1 MSANT
6 SGSSLPSRIASLVHA
21 HFDALP
27 TRSKPTISPDG
38 SREWIPMT
46 GIVAVKGEN
55 TPSEILTCISVTTG
69 AKCLSASHIPRCRG
83 LVLHDCHA
91 EILAIRAFNYWLLT
105 ECNSVLS
112 REKQVPNDH
121 DTSTKVSVSPFIQ
134 RRRIE
139 DDADSICKSPT
150 EWPPF
155 ELQPDI
161 NLYMYCTCAPCGDA
175 SMELCMAAQ
184 EDATPW
190 EVLQQEGP
198 LPKSQDAEVSGTET
212 LLDGRA
218 HFSLL
223 GVVRRKPA
231 RMDAE
236 STRSKSC
243 SDKLALR
250 QVSSLLSCET
260 SHLVTPTKNA
270 YLTGLILPEDEI
282 SQVGCDR
289 SFGENGRMQ
298 ALSGRYWPNETN
310 FKEITPGYRFRPFQ
324 VLSVPSDEVAMLWP
338 FAKPKSVPC
347 PAISLEQEGDPST
360 SGAKSKKSRPG
371 NVSAV
376 WILAPSYHH
385 PSAMTMDTGS
395 KSVPTLCR
403 SKTGLYETIINGVK
417 QGNRASSPGARG
429 ASSLS
434 RAKLWALF
442 REIAPTS
449 VSRIYQTDVS
459 PAKSPAD
466 APEIKDPHVNTVQ
479 HYMPDISTY
488 QDFKNPSSLE
498 DPLQIR
504 MQAIGDAKLVLK
516 GWMPNSGDESWGL
529 DVLVDPKKRKR

>member
-1 MSANT
+1 
-6 SGSSLPSRIASLVHA
+6 
-21 HFDALP
+21 
-27 TRSKPTISPDG
+27 
-38 SREWIPMT
+38 
-46 GIVAVKGEN
+46 
-55 TPSEILTCISVTTG
+55 
-69 AKCLSASHIPRCRG
+69 
-83 LVLHDCHA
+83 
-91 EILAIRAFNYWLLT
+91 
-105 ECNSVLS
+105 
-112 REKQVPNDH
+112 
-121 DTSTKVSVSPFIQ
+121 
-134 RRRIE
+134 
-139 DDADSICKSPT
+139 
-150 EWPPF
+150 
-155 ELQPDI
+155 
-161 NLYMYCTCAPCGDA
+161 
-175 SMELCMAAQ
+175 MAAQ

-198 LPKSQDAEVSGTET
+198 LPKIQDAEVPATET

-260 SHLVTPTKNA
+260 SRLIAPTENA
-270 YLTGLILPEDEI
+270 YLAGLVLPENEI

-298 ALSGRYWPNETN
+298 ALGGRYWP
-310 FKEITPGYRFRPFQ
+310 KEIEVKENTPGYRFRPFQ
-324 VLSVPSDEVAMLWP
+324 VLSVPSEEVAALWP
-338 FAKPKSVPC
+338 FAKPKAVPC
-347 PAISLEQEGDPST
+347 PATSLEQQGDPLS
-360 SGAKSKKSRPG
+360 SSANLKKIRPG

-376 WILAPSYHH
+376 WVLAPSYHH

-395 KSVPTLCR
+395 KPVPTLCR

-442 REIAPTS
+442 REIAPAFVPHT
-449 VSRIYQTDVS
+449 YQTDVS
-459 PAKSPAD
+459 PAGSPSA
-466 APEIKDPHVNTVQ
+466 ASKAENPHVDTVQ
-479 HYMPDISTY
+479 HHVPDITTY
-488 QDFKNPSSLE
+488 QDFKNPTRLG

-516 GWMPNSGDESWGL
+516 GWMPNAGDESWGL